1 VQTLVGAACRL
12 LNIHNDLSQTL
23 NLSQFGQFD
32 LLPSAEFEPIRH
44 TLHCSPC
51 LQSSRWRSAPGISIV
66 TAMPDNNY
74 TQVIQWSINYMTFAI
89 MTEFVCP
96 NYIKWNINRKD
107 QKYFQDIYLKVQI
120 KRKKQ
125 KLQIVHI
132 CIDPHVWKIYV
143 TVSFPIIFSSILKK
157 LYFHQWAPLVEH
169 NPYSDLRHDWIYNG
183 SSSSILISFYAHVKK
198 GTCSQTAKSQTWLNS
213 SAVAVLA
220 LNY

>member
-12 LNIHNDLSQTL
+12 LNIQNDLSRTL

-51 LQSSRWRSAPGISIV
+51 FQSSRWRSTAGISIV

-107 QKYFQDIYLKVQI
+107 QKYFQDIYLKVQ
-120 KRKKQ
+120 KK
-125 KLQIVHI
+125 KKAELANCAHMYRSARLKDI
-132 CIDPHVWKIYV
+132 CNCELSNYIFINSKK
-143 TVSFPIIFSSILKK
+143 IIFSSM
-157 LYFHQWAPLVEH
+157 
-169 NPYSDLRHDWIYNG
+169 ST
-183 SSSSILISFYAHVKK
+183 SSRAQPIFRPK
-198 GTCSQTAKSQTWLNS
+198 TWLD
-213 SAVAVLA
+213 L
-220 LNY
+220 